1 MGLIEGDADARRPGG
16 GEVWALRKGDGEVW
30 MLLFGERRKGGG
42 WILMLVGCRIAMRDY
57 ADASFPARHTRA
69 DIEEQS
75 SGIGFVNLH
84 RWLFHKELAKTFLW
98 FAKTTIADSWA
109 RENRSDL
116 PNNKNL

>member
-1 MGLIEGDADARRPGG
+1 MVKFGCCFLGSGG
-16 GEVWALRKGDGEVW
+16 RGEAGYRC
-30 MLLFGERRKGGG
+30 G
-42 WILMLVGCRIAMRDY
+42 WGCRIDMRDY